1 MKMAESEVCK
11 NDNVIAAFGRDFPEN
26 DTVKWE
32 RESVGL
38 AVAVPQRQI
47 VSQTDDKTSYLFQ
60 LTPDARGR
68 IDYAFEMIWRKS
80 EWLKDRS
87 DTECVLGL
95 GGGGPDPGRR
105 FADQTVLRKS
115 ASFASKNPCPISGGS
130 VLLYT

>member
-1 MKMAESEVCK
+1 M
-11 NDNVIAAFGRDFPEN
+11 
-26 DTVKWE
+26 KWE

-95 GGGGPDPGRR
+95 MESVGRPGPR
-105 FADQTVLRKS
+105 S
-115 ASFASKNPCPISGGS
+115 SFRGSDSFEKKCIVCVKNPCPISGGS